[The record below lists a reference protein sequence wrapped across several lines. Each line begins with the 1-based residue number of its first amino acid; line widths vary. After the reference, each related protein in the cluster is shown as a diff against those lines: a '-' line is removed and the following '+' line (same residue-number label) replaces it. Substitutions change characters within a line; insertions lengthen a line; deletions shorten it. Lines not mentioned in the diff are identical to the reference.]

1 MRTSQWAWMAAVSL
15 CAMPVLAASDYYMK
29 LGDIKGESKD
39 HKQTIEVMSWSWGQ
53 SQGGSAGSTKGGAT
67 ARSPAPTAS
76 VETAVVAPR
85 DAMSGMASGK
95 RTAAAAGD
103 LDGDG
108 RADVAAAEPQLD
120 AVTRGDAAHSRVADF
135 AFARSIGLRG
145 GDAFRQRGSRRQG
158 QALPD
163 ARCRRDGLRDPGRG
177 ANHEGERSR
186 DAAQVTD
193 GGAPQPA
200 LSEGA
205 GWGGRSQPVA
215 ALQDEPAMAPVP
227 GRSRIRGKG
236 DSKMRIM
243 LTVPAGLLLA
253 TLCCR
258 RCTRLPRRTPWARP
272 HRLRSH
278 PSPVPKR

>member
-120 AVTRGDAAHSRVADF
+120 AVNEVTLRIRESPTLPSR
-135 AFARSIGLRG
+135 ARSG
-145 GDAFRQRGSRRQG
+145 
-158 QALPD
+158 
-163 ARCRRDGLRDPGRG
+163 C
-177 ANHEGERSR
+177 
-186 DAAQVTD
+186 AAGTHFGNVD
-193 GGAPQPA
+193 LG
-200 LSEGA
+200 
-205 GWGGRSQPVA
+205 
-215 ALQDEPAMAPVP
+215 
-227 GRSRIRGKG
+227 GKG
-236 DSKMRIM
+236 KRYQMHDAVVTACEIQDGVRTMKVKGHV
-243 LTVPAGLLLA
+243 TLL
-253 TLCCR
+253 
-258 RCTRLPRRTPWARP
+258 
-272 HRLRSH
+272 
-278 PSPVPKR
+278 K